1 MHTKPS
7 HQDGCCSAMSP
18 LRNFKSTWCLP
29 PMVLHKEKL
38 QRTKTAQNWSLLG
51 ALQSM
56 GQQKMSQKGS
66 PRQRKEVKD
75 LDEAKT
81 NSSKATRPAQ
91 CRLFLTQWGFCPI
104 SSSLH
109 WDPW

>member
-18 LRNFKSTWCLP
+18 LRNFKSTRCLSP
-29 PMVLHKEKL
+29 IVLHKEKL

-51 ALQSM
+51 ALQST
-56 GQQKMSQKGS
+56 GQHKMIQKGS
-66 PRQRKEVKD
+66 SRQRKEVKD

-81 NSSKATRPAQ
+81 NVSKVTRPAQ

-104 SSSLH
+104 SSLH
-109 WDPW
+109 WGPW